1 MASKQDL
8 MLNKQDQ
15 MLNLQEDT
23 RDIQKLTYTKIQGM
37 DSNLSDRL
45 MKEISEARAE
55 IKGLLNGVMPFGNI
69 SKK

>member
-1 MASKQDL
+1 

-55 IKGLLNGVMPFGNI
+55 IKGLRNELVQASVLSTGEHE
-69 SKK
+69 